1 MAQFFGSDVGRVTVV
16 GKEVSK
22 DEDKAEI
29 SLLEFLSV
37 RGLVRKMESEE
48 LCFQPPSFRS
58 YHSLPLP

>member
-48 LCFQPPSFRS
+48 L
-58 YHSLPLP
+58 